1 LKCPHLI
8 CWVIASCKAG
18 DKPYVPSISEL
29 NEYCNGMK
37 HEKCPLYGG
46 ANACEAVP
54 IV

>member
-1 LKCPHLI
+1 MKCPHLI
-8 CWVIASCKAG
+8 CWIIASCKAG

-46 ANACEAVP
+46 ANACETVP
-54 IV
+54 II

>member
-8 CWVIASCKAG
+8 CGVIASCKAA
-18 DKPYVPSISEL
+18 DRPYVLSISEL
-29 NEYCNGMK
+29 NEYCNDMK
-37 HEKCPLYGG
+37 NEKCPLYGG

>member
-8 CWVIASCKAG
+8 CWVIVSCKAG